1 MSHTLGRRNRGM
13 NPAARRARRRRPFA
27 LGLAAAVLAGS
38 VVLAPGPAAAQNADI
53 TAQRVTG
60 SNVYDIAANVAGTL
74 CSTEFGSHS
83 VALASGENWPDALAG
98 AALDRPLLLT
108 RKDFLSAIT
117 RLYLTPCADHPKAKV
132 IILGGT
138 AAVSESVAD
147 TLRGMGYEV
156 DRIAGADR
164 YETARRVAR
173 LFAPDT
179 LSNVYVASGRNFA
192 DAIAAAPSVSK
203 DTPLILT
210 EPGELHP
217 QARRFL
223 TDGDRTVES
232 VTILGGT
239 AAVSAGVEE
248 EIRELGI
255 DTDRIAGADRYE
267 TAALI
272 ARRAFTRSDCFPVTD
287 VAVASGTIPFGG
299 LAAGAVR
306 GPCQPMLLAPD
317 PNRHVPE
324 VLAEFGRD
332 WVLAIGADTQAE
344 VTGIGSS
351 SVISSAAILAVS
363 TGISADSGDP
373 GGTTGELDWARLAPA
388 VVQVECLDTSG
399 SVLKIGSGFFV
410 DDGRSIVTNYHV
422 VEHPRGGDC
431 RRIRANL
438 GGTFE
443 EEPTRELPLALERSA
458 PDRDLALL
466 VTDPDIEPNRT
477 IAVSTEPLRAGES
490 LTALGY
496 PTLGGST
503 LTLTTGRY
511 SGIQHHDGL
520 KWIKTD
526 TQLAPGNSGGP
537 VLNDRQEVVGVATR
551 LRIVIS
557 GGATLGTLSLLVPAE
572 DVTALINGELGE

>member
-1 MSHTLGRRNRGM
+1 M
-13 NPAARRARRRRPFA
+13 
-27 LGLAAAVLAGS
+27 LAGS
-38 VVLAPGPAAAQNADI
+38 VVLASGPAGAQSADI

-74 CSTEFGSHS
+74 CSTDAGSHS

-98 AALDRPLLLT
+98 TALDRPLLLT
-108 RKDFLSAIT
+108 RKDFLPAIT

-156 DRIAGADR
+156 DRVAGADR

-179 LSNVYVASGRNFA
+179 LSTVYVASGRNFA
-192 DAIAAAPSVSK
+192 DAIAAAPNVSK

-210 EPGELHP
+210 EPDELHAE
-217 QARRFL
+217 ARRFL
-223 TDGDRTVES
+223 TDEDRTVES

-248 EIRELGI
+248 KIRELGI

-287 VAVASGTIPFGG
+287 VAVASGTIPYGG

-317 PNRHVPE
+317 PDRPVPE

-332 WVLAIGADTQAE
+332 WALAIGADTRAE

-363 TGISADSGDP
+363 TGIAADSGDP
-373 GGTTGELDWARLAPA
+373 GGATGELDWARLAPA
-388 VVQVECLDTSG
+388 VVRVECLDLSG
-399 SVLKIGSGFFV
+399 RAIQFGSGFFV

-431 RRIRANL
+431 RRIRIL
-438 GGTFE
+438 RGGTFE
-443 EEPTRELPLALERSA
+443 VEPTRELAVALERSA

-466 VTDPDIEPNRT
+466 VTDPDIEPHRT
-477 IAVSTEPLRAGES
+477 LSVSTESLRAGEA

-496 PTLGGST
+496 PALGGST

-511 SGIQHHDGL
+511 SGAQQLDGL
-520 KWIKTD
+520 TWIKTD
-526 TQLAPGNSGGP
+526 TQLSSGNSGGP
-537 VLNDRQEVVGVATR
+537 VLNDRQEVIGVATR
-551 LRIVIS
+551 LRILTG

-572 DVTALINGELGE
+572 DVIALINGDLGE

>member
-1 MSHTLGRRNRGM
+1 
-13 NPAARRARRRRPFA
+13 
-27 LGLAAAVLAGS
+27 VLVGS
-38 VVLAPGPAAAQNADI
+38 VVLAPGPAAAQSADI

-108 RKDFLSAIT
+108 RKDFLPAIT

-132 IILGGT
+132 TILGGT
-138 AAVSESVAD
+138 AAVSEGVAE

-156 DRIAGADR
+156 DRVAGADR

-179 LSNVYVASGRNFA
+179 PSNVYVASGRNFA
-192 DAIAAAPSVSK
+192 DAIAAAPNVGK

-210 EPGELHP
+210 TPDGLHP

-223 TDGDRTVES
+223 TDGGRTVES

-255 DTDRIAGADRYE
+255 NTDRIAGADRYE

-287 VAVASGTIPFGG
+287 VAVASGTIPYGG

-306 GPCQPMLLAPD
+306 DPCQPMLLAPD
-317 PNRHVPE
+317 PNSPVPE

-332 WVLAIGADTQAE
+332 WALAIGTDTEAE

-363 TGISADSGDP
+363 TGISTDSGDP
-373 GGTTGELDWARLAPA
+373 GGATGELDWTRLAPA
-388 VVQVECLDTSG
+388 VVRVECLDTSG
-399 SVLKIGSGFFV
+399 SVLKRGSGFFV

-422 VEHPRGGDC
+422 VEHPRSGDC
-431 RRIRANL
+431 RRIRAYL

-443 EEPTRELPLALERSA
+443 QEPTRELPVALERSA

-466 VTDPDIEPNRT
+466 VTDPDIDANRT
-477 IAVSTEPLRAGES
+477 LSISTEPLRVGETI
-490 LTALGY
+490 TALGY
-496 PTLGGST
+496 PRLGGAT

-511 SGIQHHDGL
+511 SGTQQLDGL
-520 KWIKTD
+520 TWINTD
-526 TQLAPGNSGGP
+526 TPIAPGNSGGP
-537 VLNDRQEVVGVATR
+537 VLNDRQEVIGVATL
-551 LRIVIS
+551 LRIS
-557 GGATLGTLSLLVPAE
+557 TSDGATLGTLGLLVPAE
-572 DVTALINGELGE
+572 DVIALINGELGE

>member
-1 MSHTLGRRNRGM
+1 MS
-13 NPAARRARRRRPFA
+13 PAMHRQHRRRLLA
-27 LGLAAAVLAGS
+27 LGLVAAVLATS
-38 VVLAPGPAAAQNADI
+38 VVLVPVPAAAQSADI
-53 TAQRVTG
+53 TAQRITG

-74 CSTEFGSHS
+74 CSTEAGSHS

-108 RKDFLSAIT
+108 RKDFLPAIT

-179 LSNVYVASGRNFA
+179 LSNVYVASGRNF
-192 DAIAAAPSVSK
+192 AAAPSVSK

-317 PNRHVPE
+317 PNSPVPE

-373 GGTTGELDWARLAPA
+373 GGTTGELDWSRLAPA
-388 VVQVECLDTSG
+388 VVRVDCLDTSG
-399 SVLKIGSGFFV
+399 SVLKRGSGFFV

-431 RRIRANL
+431 RRIRAYL

-443 EEPTRELPLALERSA
+443 QEPTRELPVALERSD

-466 VTDPDIEPNRT
+466 VTDPDIDANRT
-477 IAVSTEPLRAGES
+477 LSISTEPLRAGETI
-490 LTALGY
+490 TALGY
-496 PTLGGST
+496 PRVGGAT

-511 SGIQHHDGL
+511 SGTQQLDGL
-520 KWIKTD
+520 TWINTD
-526 TQLAPGNSGGP
+526 TPISPGNSGGP
-537 VLNDRQEVVGVATR
+537 VLNDRQEVIGVATL
-551 LRIVIS
+551 LRISTS

-572 DVTALINGELGE
+572 DVIALINGELGE